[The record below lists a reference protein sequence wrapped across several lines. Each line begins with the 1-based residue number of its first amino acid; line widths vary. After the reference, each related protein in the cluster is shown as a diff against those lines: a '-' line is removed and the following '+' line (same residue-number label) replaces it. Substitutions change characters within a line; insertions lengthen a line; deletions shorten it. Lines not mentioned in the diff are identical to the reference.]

1 METIAGTVEEIIYN
15 NESNGYTV
23 GIIETDDDV
32 VTFTGLFSSI
42 SLGEQIEVEGDWKD
56 HPRYGKQFEVKNY
69 KIIMPDSIEGIKK
82 YLASGLIKGVG
93 NATASKIVKEFGE
106 DTFKI
111 LQYHPEEIMKV
122 EGIGEKKAE
131 KIVDSFREQLEI
143 KEIML
148 YLQKYNISP
157 SYGIKIYKEYGS
169 ETIEKVKE
177 NPYRLTSDIYGIG
190 FKLADKIAEKMGI
203 DKKSEYRIS
212 AGVRYNLVE
221 SASDGHTYLPKD
233 IVVKRA
239 SKTLDIEVK
248 YVEAVIS
255 NMALRGEIHM
265 ETYEEEDCVYYIP
278 YYYAEAGTA
287 NKLVSLITEEKKSE
301 DDIEE
306 IINGIEERSKK
317 SLTANQKNAIEKS
330 FKENVL
336 VITGGPGTGKT
347 TIIKGIIEGFELMG
361 KKTALCAPTGRAA
374 KRITETTGREAK
386 TIHRLLEFTYS
397 EDSKNL
403 YFNKNEESP
412 LEYDVIIVDEMSMV
426 DIILMNS
433 LLKAVE
439 PKTHLIMV
447 GDVDQLPSV
456 GPGSVLRDIINSN
469 IIPTIKLNK
478 IFRQSKD
485 SMITIN
491 AHRINEG
498 EMPEFNR
505 KDGDFFFIDCINN
518 EEINKT
524 IVSLMQQRLPDH
536 YNLNSLEDI
545 QILTPMKK
553 SINGTNELNRI
564 LQDKLNKIDKGKE
577 EIKSNKILYRT
588 GDKIMQIKNNY
599 QMAWKRTDNDGY
611 VENGEGVFNG
621 DIGYIRFVNK
631 IDQEIIVEFDDNKEV
646 KYSYNQLDEL
656 IHAYAVTIHK
666 SQGSEF
672 PAIIIPVTWAPPML
686 LTRNLFYTA
695 VTRAQNLVVLVGYKK
710 YVKEMIDNNKIDRRY
725 SNLKGRLDKVKDFL
739 I

>member
-1 METIAGTVEEIIYN
+1 MELIAGTVEEIIYN
-15 NESNGYTV
+15 NDSNGYTV
-23 GIIETDDDV
+23 GIIETEDDV

-42 SLGEQIEVEGDWKD
+42 SLGEQIEVEGDWKE
-56 HPRYGKQFEVKNY
+56 HPRYGKQFEVKSY

-93 NATASKIVKEFGE
+93 DATASKIVEEFGE
-106 DTFKI
+106 NTFNI

-148 YLQKYNISP
+148 YLQRFNISP

-203 DKKSEYRIS
+203 DKKSEYRIG
-212 AGVRYNLVE
+212 AGIRYNLIE
-221 SASDGHTYLPKD
+221 SASDGHTYLTKE

-239 SKTLDIEVK
+239 GKTLDIDKK

-265 ETYEEEDCVYYIP
+265 ETYDGEDCVYYIP

-287 NKLVSLITEEKKSE
+287 NKLVSLISEEKE
-301 DDIEE
+301 DQDNVKDVIK
-306 IINGIEERSKK
+306 GIEERSKK
-317 SLTANQKNAIEKS
+317 FLTSKQKIAIEKS

-386 TIHRLLEFTYS
+386 TIHRMLEFTYS

-456 GPGSVLRDIINSN
+456 GPGSVLRDIINSE
-469 IIPTIKLNK
+469 IIPTVKLDK
-478 IFRQSKD
+478 IFRQSEN
-485 SMITIN
+485 SMITLN
-491 AHRINEG
+491 AHRINDG
-498 EMPEFNR
+498 EMPEFNK
-505 KDGDFFFIDCINN
+505 KDGDFFFIECSS
-518 EEINKT
+518 EEINRT
-524 IVSLMQQRLPDH
+524 ITGLVQQRLPDH
-536 YNLNSLEDI
+536 YNLKSLEDI

-553 SINGTNELNRI
+553 GINGTNG
-564 LQDKLNKIDKGKE
+564 LNKILQERLNPIGKGKN
-577 EIKSNKILYRT
+577 EIKNSKIIYRT

-599 QMAWKRTDNDGY
+599 QMAWKRTDEDGY
-611 VENGEGVFNG
+611 VESGEGIFNG
-621 DIGYIRFVNK
+621 DIGYIRYVNK
-631 IDQEIIVEFDDNKEV
+631 IDQEIVVEFDDSKEV
-646 KYSYNQLDEL
+646 NYSYNQLDEL

-672 PAIIIPVTWAPPML
+672 PAVIIPVTWAPPML

-710 YVKEMIDNNKIDRRY
+710 YVKDMIDNNKIDRRF
-725 SNLKGRLDKVKDFL
+725 SNLENRLDKVKDF
-739 I
+739 IV

>member
-1 METIAGTVEEIIYN
+1 MEKISGTVEEIIYN
-15 NESNGYTV
+15 NENNGYTV
-23 GIIETDDDV
+23 GIIETSDDV

-42 SLGEQIEVEGDWKD
+42 TLGEHVKVEGDWMD
-56 HPRYGKQFEVKNY
+56 HPRYGKQFQVKSY
-69 KIIMPDSIEGIKK
+69 EIVMPDSIEGIKK

-93 NATASKIVKEFGE
+93 DATASKIVEEFGE
-106 DTFKI
+106 DTFNI

-157 SYGIKIYKEYGS
+157 SYGIKIYKEYGN

-190 FKLADKIAEKMGI
+190 FKLADKIAESMGI

-212 AGVRYNLVE
+212 AGVRYSLME

-233 IVVKRA
+233 VVIKKSGKA
-239 SKTLDIEVK
+239 LNIDKK
-248 YVEAVIS
+248 YIEAVIS

-265 ETYEEEDCVYYIP
+265 ETIDEEECVYYIP

-287 NKLVSLITEEKKSE
+287 NKLVTLIAEEKKPE
-301 DDIEE
+301 DDVKDFIK
-306 IINGIEERSKK
+306 GIEERSKK
-317 SLTANQKNAIEKS
+317 TLTKKQKLAIEKS
-330 FKENVL
+330 FKENVM

-386 TIHRLLEFTYS
+386 TIHRMLEFTYS

-469 IIPTIKLNK
+469 IIPTIKLDK
-478 IFRQSKD
+478 IFRQSND

-491 AHRINEG
+491 AHRINDG
-498 EMPEFNR
+498 EMPEFNK
-505 KDGDFFFIDCINN
+505 KDGDFFFIDCSSN
-518 EEINKT
+518 EEINDT
-524 IVSLMQQRLPDH
+524 IVGLVEKRLPEH
-536 YNLNSLEDI
+536 YNLKPLEDI
-545 QILTPMKK
+545 QVLTPMKK
-553 SINGTNELNRI
+553 SLSGTYE
-564 LQDKLNKIDKGKE
+564 LNKILQSKLNPMGRGKE
-577 EIKSNKILYRT
+577 EIKNNKIVYRT

-599 QMAWKRTDNDGY
+599 QMAWKRTDKDGY
-611 VENGEGVFNG
+611 VESGEGVFNG
-621 DIGYIRFVNK
+621 DIGYIRYVNK
-631 IDQEIIVEFDDNKEV
+631 IDQELVVEFDDNKEV
-646 KYSYNQLDEL
+646 TYTYNQLDEL

-686 LTRNLFYTA
+686 LTRNLIYTA
-695 VTRAQNLVVLVGYKK
+695 VTRAQDLVVLVGYKK
-710 YVKEMIDNNKIDRRY
+710 YVKEMIDNNRIDRRY
-725 SNLKGRLDKVKDFL
+725 SNLKGRLDKVKEFL

>member
-15 NESNGYTV
+15 NTSNGYTV
-23 GIIETDDDV
+23 GIIETSEDV
-32 VTFTGLFSSI
+32 ITFTGLFSSI
-42 SLGEQIEVEGDWKD
+42 SLGEQIEVEGKWKN
-56 HPRYGKQFEVKNY
+56 HPRYGKQFEVKKY

-93 NATASKIVKEFGE
+93 DATAAKIVEEFGE
-106 DTFKI
+106 DTFNI
-111 LQYHPEEIMKV
+111 LQYNPEEIMKID
-122 EGIGEKKAE
+122 GIGEKKAE
-131 KIVDSFREQLEI
+131 KIVDSFKEQLEI

-177 NPYRLTSDIYGIG
+177 NPYRLTSDVYGIG
-190 FKLADKIAEKMGI
+190 FKLADKIAENMGI

-212 AGVRYNLVE
+212 AGVRYSLIE

-239 SKTLDIEVK
+239 GKTLDIDKK

-265 ETYEEEDCVYYIP
+265 ESIDDRDCVYYIP

-287 NKLVSLITEEKKSE
+287 NKLVTLITQEKETDE
-301 DDIEE
+301 DVKDI
-306 IINGIEERSKK
+306 IIGIEERSKK
-317 SLTANQKNAIEKS
+317 SLTNKQKKAIEKS
-330 FKENVL
+330 FKENVI

-347 TIIKGIIEGFELMG
+347 TIIKGIIDGFELMG

-386 TIHRLLEFTYS
+386 TIHRMLEFTYS
-397 EDSKNL
+397 EDKKNL

-433 LLKAVE
+433 LLKAIE

-456 GPGSVLRDIINSN
+456 GPGSVLRDIIKSN
-469 IIPTIKLNK
+469 IIPTIKLDK

-491 AHRINEG
+491 AHKINDG
-498 EMPEFNR
+498 EMPEFN
-505 KDGDFFFIDCINN
+505 KKNGDFFFIDCLNN

-524 IVSLMQQRLPDH
+524 IVGLMEKRLPEH
-536 YNLNSLEDI
+536 YNLKSIEDI

-553 SINGTNELNRI
+553 SINGTIQLNKT
-564 LQDKLNKIDKGKE
+564 LQSKLNPLCKGKE
-577 EIKSNKILYRT
+577 ELKINKTLYRT

-599 QMAWKRTDNDGY
+599 QMAWKKTDKDGY
-611 VENGEGVFNG
+611 VESGEGVFNG
-621 DIGYIRFVNK
+621 DIGYIRYVNK
-631 IDQEIIVEFDDNKEV
+631 VEQELVVEFDDNKEV
-646 KYSYNQLDEL
+646 TYTYNQLDEL

-672 PAIIIPVTWAPPML
+672 PAIIIPITWAPPML
-686 LTRNLFYTA
+686 LTRNLIYTA
-695 VTRAQNLVVLVGYKK
+695 VTRAQSLLVLVGYKK
-710 YVKEMIDNNKIDRRY
+710 YIKEMIDNNKIDRRY
-725 SNLKGRLDKVKDFL
+725 SNLKERLDKVKDFL
-739 I
+739 V

>member
-1 METIAGTVEEIIYN
+1 MEKISGTVEEIIYN
-15 NESNGYTV
+15 NENNGYTV
-23 GIIETDDDV
+23 GIIETSDDV

-42 SLGEQIEVEGDWKD
+42 TLGEHVKVEGDWMD
-56 HPRYGKQFEVKNY
+56 HPRYGKQFQVKSY
-69 KIIMPDSIEGIKK
+69 EIIMPDSIEGIKK

-93 NATASKIVKEFGE
+93 DATASKIVEEFGE
-106 DTFKI
+106 DTFNI

-157 SYGIKIYKEYGS
+157 SYGIKIYKEYGN

-190 FKLADKIAEKMGI
+190 FKLADKIAESMGI
-203 DKKSEYRIS
+203 DRKSEYRIS
-212 AGVRYNLVE
+212 AGVRYSLME

-233 IVVKRA
+233 VVIKRA
-239 SKTLDIEVK
+239 GKALNIDKK
-248 YVEAVIS
+248 YIEAVIS

-265 ETYEEEDCVYYIP
+265 ETIDEEECVYYIP

-287 NKLVSLITEEKKSE
+287 NKLVTLITEEKNPE
-301 DDIEE
+301 DDVKD
-306 IINGIEERSKK
+306 IIKGIEERSKK
-317 SLTANQKNAIEKS
+317 TLTKKQKLAIEKS
-330 FKENVL
+330 FKENVM

-386 TIHRLLEFTYS
+386 TIHRMLEFTYS

-469 IIPTIKLNK
+469 IIPTIKLDK
-478 IFRQSKD
+478 IFRQSND

-491 AHRINEG
+491 AHRINDG
-498 EMPEFNR
+498 EMPEFNK
-505 KDGDFFFIDCINN
+505 KDGDFFFIDCSSN
-518 EEINKT
+518 EEINDT
-524 IVSLMQQRLPDH
+524 IVGLVEKRLPEH
-536 YNLNSLEDI
+536 YNLKPLEDI
-545 QILTPMKK
+545 QVLTPMKK
-553 SINGTNELNRI
+553 SLNGTYE
-564 LQDKLNKIDKGKE
+564 LNKILQNKLNPMGRGKE
-577 EIKSNKILYRT
+577 EIKNNKIVYRT

-599 QMAWKRTDNDGY
+599 QMAWKRTDKDGY
-611 VENGEGVFNG
+611 VESGEGVFNG
-621 DIGYIRFVNK
+621 DIGYIRYVNK
-631 IDQEIIVEFDDNKEV
+631 IDQELVVEFDDNKEV
-646 KYSYNQLDEL
+646 TYTYNQLDEL

-686 LTRNLFYTA
+686 LTRNLIYTA
-695 VTRAQNLVVLVGYKK
+695 VTRAQDLVVLVGYKK
-710 YVKEMIDNNKIDRRY
+710 YVKEMIDNNRIDRRY

>member
-1 METIAGTVEEIIYN
+1 MEKISGTVEEIIYN
-15 NESNGYTV
+15 NENNGYTV
-23 GIIETDDDV
+23 GIIETSDDV

-42 SLGEQIEVEGDWKD
+42 TLGEHVKVEGDWMD
-56 HPRYGKQFEVKNY
+56 HPRYGKQFQVKSY
-69 KIIMPDSIEGIKK
+69 EIIMPDSIEGIKK

-93 NATASKIVKEFGE
+93 DATASKIVEEFGE
-106 DTFKI
+106 DTFNI

-157 SYGIKIYKEYGS
+157 SYGIKIYKEYGN

-190 FKLADKIAEKMGI
+190 FKLADKIAESMGI

-212 AGVRYNLVE
+212 AGVRYSLME

-233 IVVKRA
+233 VVIKKSGKA
-239 SKTLDIEVK
+239 LNIDKK
-248 YVEAVIS
+248 YIEAVIS

-265 ETYEEEDCVYYIP
+265 ETIDEEECVYYIP

-287 NKLVSLITEEKKSE
+287 NKLVTLIAEEKKPE
-301 DDIEE
+301 DDVKD
-306 IINGIEERSKK
+306 IIKGIEERSKK
-317 SLTANQKNAIEKS
+317 TLTKKQKLAIEKS
-330 FKENVL
+330 FKENVM

-386 TIHRLLEFTYS
+386 TIHRMLEFTYS

-469 IIPTIKLNK
+469 IIPTIKLDK
-478 IFRQSKD
+478 IFRQSND

-491 AHRINEG
+491 AHRINDG
-498 EMPEFNR
+498 EMPEFNK
-505 KDGDFFFIDCINN
+505 KDGDFFFIDCSSN
-518 EEINKT
+518 EEINDT
-524 IVSLMQQRLPDH
+524 IVGLVEKRLPEH
-536 YNLNSLEDI
+536 YNLKPLEDI
-545 QILTPMKK
+545 QVLTPMKK
-553 SINGTNELNRI
+553 SLSGTYE
-564 LQDKLNKIDKGKE
+564 LNKILQSKLNPMGRGKE
-577 EIKSNKILYRT
+577 EIKNNKIVYRT

-599 QMAWKRTDNDGY
+599 QMAWKRTDKDGY
-611 VENGEGVFNG
+611 VESGEGVFNG
-621 DIGYIRFVNK
+621 DIGYIRYVNK
-631 IDQEIIVEFDDNKEV
+631 IDQELVVEFDDNKEV
-646 KYSYNQLDEL
+646 TYTYNQLDEL

-686 LTRNLFYTA
+686 LTRNLIYTA
-695 VTRAQNLVVLVGYKK
+695 VTRAQDLVVLVGYKK
-710 YVKEMIDNNKIDRRY
+710 YVKEMIDNNRIDRRY
-725 SNLKGRLDKVKDFL
+725 SNLKGRLDKVKEFL

>member
-1 METIAGTVEEIIYN
+1 MEKISGTVEEIIYN
-15 NESNGYTV
+15 NENNGYTV
-23 GIIETDDDV
+23 GIIETSDDV

-42 SLGEQIEVEGDWKD
+42 TLGEHVKVEGDWMD
-56 HPRYGKQFEVKNY
+56 HPRYGKQFQVKSY
-69 KIIMPDSIEGIKK
+69 EIIMPDSIEGIKK

-93 NATASKIVKEFGE
+93 DATASKIVEEFGE
-106 DTFKI
+106 DTFNI

-157 SYGIKIYKEYGS
+157 SYGIKIYKEYGN

-190 FKLADKIAEKMGI
+190 FKLADKIAESMGI
-203 DKKSEYRIS
+203 DRKSEYRIS
-212 AGVRYNLVE
+212 AGVRYSLME

-233 IVVKRA
+233 VVIKRA
-239 SKTLDIEVK
+239 GKALNIDKK
-248 YVEAVIS
+248 YIEAVIS

-265 ETYEEEDCVYYIP
+265 ETIDEEECVYYIP

-287 NKLVSLITEEKKSE
+287 NKLVTLITEEKNPE
-301 DDIEE
+301 DDVKD
-306 IINGIEERSKK
+306 IIKGIEERSKK
-317 SLTANQKNAIEKS
+317 TLTKKQKLAIEKS
-330 FKENVL
+330 FKENVM

-386 TIHRLLEFTYS
+386 TIHRMLEFTYS

-469 IIPTIKLNK
+469 IIPTIKLDK
-478 IFRQSKD
+478 IFRQSND

-491 AHRINEG
+491 AHRINDG
-498 EMPEFNR
+498 EMPEFNK
-505 KDGDFFFIDCINN
+505 KDGDFFFIDCSSN
-518 EEINKT
+518 EEINDT
-524 IVSLMQQRLPDH
+524 IVGLVEKRLPEH
-536 YNLNSLEDI
+536 YNLKPLEDI
-545 QILTPMKK
+545 QVLTPMKK
-553 SINGTNELNRI
+553 SLNGTYE
-564 LQDKLNKIDKGKE
+564 LNKILQNKLNPMGRGKE
-577 EIKSNKILYRT
+577 EIKNNKIVYRT

-599 QMAWKRTDNDGY
+599 QMAWKRTDKDGY
-611 VENGEGVFNG
+611 VESGEGVFNG
-621 DIGYIRFVNK
+621 DIGYIRYVNK
-631 IDQEIIVEFDDNKEV
+631 IDQELVVEFDDNKEV
-646 KYSYNQLDEL
+646 TYTYNQLDEL

-686 LTRNLFYTA
+686 LTRNLIYTA
-695 VTRAQNLVVLVGYKK
+695 VTRAQDLVVLVGYKK
-710 YVKEMIDNNKIDRRY
+710 YVKEMIDNNRIDRRY
-725 SNLKGRLDKVKDFL
+725 SNLKGRLDKVKEFL

>member
-15 NESNGYTV
+15 NTSNGYTV
-23 GIIETDDDV
+23 GIIETSEDV
-32 VTFTGLFSSI
+32 ITFTGLFSSI
-42 SLGEQIEVEGDWKD
+42 SLGEQIEVEGKWNE
-56 HPRYGKQFEVKNY
+56 HPRYGKQFEVQKY
-69 KIIMPDSIEGIKK
+69 KIVMPDSIDGIKK

-93 NATASKIVKEFGE
+93 DATAAKIVEEFGE
-106 DTFKI
+106 DTFNI
-111 LQYHPEEIMKV
+111 LQYNPEEIMKI

-131 KIVDSFREQLEI
+131 KIVDSFKEQLEI

-169 ETIEKVKE
+169 ENMV
-177 NPYRLTSDIYGIG
+177 
-190 FKLADKIAEKMGI
+190 I

-212 AGVRYNLVE
+212 AGVRYSLIE

-233 IVVKRA
+233 IVIKRA
-239 SKTLDIEVK
+239 GKTLDIDKK

-265 ETYEEEDCVYYIP
+265 ENIDDRDCVYYIP
-278 YYYAEAGTA
+278 YYYSEAGTA
-287 NKLVSLITEEKKSE
+287 NKLVTLITEEKDPEE
-301 DDIEE
+301 DVKDI
-306 IINGIEERSKK
+306 IVGIEERSKK
-317 SLTANQKNAIEKS
+317 SLTNKQKKAIEKS
-330 FKENVL
+330 FKENVI

-347 TIIKGIIEGFELMG
+347 TIIKGIIVGFELMG

-386 TIHRLLEFTYS
+386 TIHRMLEFTYS

-456 GPGSVLRDIINSN
+456 GPGSVLRDIIKSN
-469 IIPTIKLNK
+469 IIPTIKLDK

-491 AHRINEG
+491 AHKINDG
-498 EMPEFNR
+498 EMPEFNK
-505 KDGDFFFIDCINN
+505 KDGDFFFIDCLNN

-524 IVSLMQQRLPDH
+524 IVGLMEKRLPEH
-536 YNLNSLEDI
+536 YNLKALEDI

-553 SINGTNELNRI
+553 SINGTIE
-564 LQDKLNKIDKGKE
+564 LNKILQSKLNPIGKGKGE
-577 EIKSNKILYRT
+577 LKINKTLFRT
-588 GDKIMQIKNNY
+588 GDKIMQIK
-599 QMAWKRTDNDGY
+599 K
-611 VENGEGVFNG
+611 
-621 DIGYIRFVNK
+621 
-631 IDQEIIVEFDDNKEV
+631 
-646 KYSYNQLDEL
+646 
-656 IHAYAVTIHK
+656 
-666 SQGSEF
+666 
-672 PAIIIPVTWAPPML
+672 
-686 LTRNLFYTA
+686 
-695 VTRAQNLVVLVGYKK
+695 
-710 YVKEMIDNNKIDRRY
+710 
-725 SNLKGRLDKVKDFL
+725 
-739 I
+739 

>member
-15 NESNGYTV
+15 NTSNGYTV
-23 GIIETDDDV
+23 GIIETSEDV
-32 VTFTGLFSSI
+32 ITFTGLFSSI
-42 SLGEQIEVEGDWKD
+42 SLGEQIEVEGKWNE
-56 HPRYGKQFEVKNY
+56 HPRYGKQFEVQKY
-69 KIIMPDSIEGIKK
+69 KIVMPDSIDGIKK

-93 NATASKIVKEFGE
+93 DATAAKIVEEFGE
-106 DTFKI
+106 DTFNI
-111 LQYHPEEIMKV
+111 LQYNPEEIMKI

-131 KIVDSFREQLEI
+131 KIVDSFKEQLEI

-177 NPYRLTSDIYGIG
+177 NPYRLTSDVYGIG
-190 FKLADKIAEKMGI
+190 LKLADKIAENMGI

-212 AGVRYNLVE
+212 AGVRYSLLE

-233 IVVKRA
+233 IVIKRA
-239 SKTLDIEVK
+239 GKTLDIDKK

-265 ETYEEEDCVYYIP
+265 ENIDARDCVYYIP
-278 YYYAEAGTA
+278 YYYSEAGTA
-287 NKLVSLITEEKKSE
+287 NKLVTLITEEKDPEE
-301 DDIEE
+301 DVKDI
-306 IINGIEERSKK
+306 IVGIEERSKK
-317 SLTANQKNAIEKS
+317 SLTNKQKIAIEKS

-433 LLKAVE
+433 LLKAIE

-456 GPGSVLRDIINSN
+456 GPGSVLRDIIKSN
-469 IIPTIKLNK
+469 IIPTIKLDK

-491 AHRINEG
+491 ANKINDG
-498 EMPEFNR
+498 EMQEFNK
-505 KDGDFFFIDCINN
+505 KDGDFFFIDCLNN

-524 IVSLMQQRLPDH
+524 IVGLMEKRLPEH
-536 YNLNSLEDI
+536 YNLKALEDI

-553 SINGTNELNRI
+553 SINGTIE
-564 LQDKLNKIDKGKE
+564 LNKILQSKLNPIGKGKGE
-577 EIKSNKILYRT
+577 LKINKTLFRT

-599 QMAWKRTDNDGY
+599 QMAWKKTDKDGY
-611 VENGEGVFNG
+611 VESGEGVFNG
-621 DIGYIRFVNK
+621 DIGYIRYVNK
-631 IDQEIIVEFDDNKEV
+631 VDQELVVEFDDNKEV
-646 KYSYNQLDEL
+646 TYTYNQLDEL

-672 PAIIIPVTWAPPML
+672 PAIIIPITWAPPML
-686 LTRNLFYTA
+686 LTRNLIYTA
-695 VTRAQNLVVLVGYKK
+695 VTRAQNLLVLVGYKK
-710 YVKEMIDNNKIDRRY
+710 YIKEMIDNNKIDRRY
-725 SNLKGRLDKVKDFL
+725 SNLKERLDKVKDFL
-739 I
+739 V

>member
-1 METIAGTVEEIIYN
+1 MEKISGTVEEIIYN
-15 NESNGYTV
+15 NENNGYTV
-23 GIIETDDDV
+23 GIIETSDDV

-42 SLGEQIEVEGDWKD
+42 TLGEHVKVEGDWMD
-56 HPRYGKQFEVKNY
+56 HPRYGKQFQVKSY
-69 KIIMPDSIEGIKK
+69 EIIMPDSIEGIKK

-93 NATASKIVKEFGE
+93 DATASKIVEEFGE
-106 DTFKI
+106 DTFNI

-157 SYGIKIYKEYGS
+157 SYGIKIYKEYGN

-190 FKLADKIAEKMGI
+190 FKLADKIAESMGI
-203 DKKSEYRIS
+203 DRKSEYRIS
-212 AGVRYNLVE
+212 AGVRYSLME

-233 IVVKRA
+233 VVIKRA
-239 SKTLDIEVK
+239 GKALNIDKK
-248 YVEAVIS
+248 YIEAVIS

-265 ETYEEEDCVYYIP
+265 ETIDEEECVYYIP

-287 NKLVSLITEEKKSE
+287 NKLVTLITEEKNPE
-301 DDIEE
+301 DDVKD
-306 IINGIEERSKK
+306 IIKGIEERSKK
-317 SLTANQKNAIEKS
+317 TLTKKQKLAIEKS
-330 FKENVL
+330 FKENVM

-386 TIHRLLEFTYS
+386 TIHRMLEFTYS

-456 GPGSVLRDIINSN
+456 GPGSVLRGIINSN
-469 IIPTIKLNK
+469 IIPTIKLDK
-478 IFRQSKD
+478 IFRQSND

-491 AHRINEG
+491 AHRINDG
-498 EMPEFNR
+498 EMPEFNK
-505 KDGDFFFIDCINN
+505 KDGDFFFIDCSSN
-518 EEINKT
+518 EEINDT
-524 IVSLMQQRLPDH
+524 IVGLVEKRLPEH
-536 YNLNSLEDI
+536 YNLKPLEDI
-545 QILTPMKK
+545 QVLTPMKK
-553 SINGTNELNRI
+553 SLNGTYE
-564 LQDKLNKIDKGKE
+564 LNKILQNKLNPMGRGKE
-577 EIKSNKILYRT
+577 EIKNNKIVYRT

-599 QMAWKRTDNDGY
+599 QMAWKRTDKDGY
-611 VENGEGVFNG
+611 VESGEGVFNG
-621 DIGYIRFVNK
+621 DIGYIRYVNK
-631 IDQEIIVEFDDNKEV
+631 IDQELVVEFDDNKEV
-646 KYSYNQLDEL
+646 TYTYNQLDEL

-686 LTRNLFYTA
+686 LTRNLIYTA
-695 VTRAQNLVVLVGYKK
+695 VTRAQDLVVLVGYKK
-710 YVKEMIDNNKIDRRY
+710 YVKEMIDNNRIDRRY
-725 SNLKGRLDKVKDFL
+725 SNLKGRLDKVKEFL

>member
-1 METIAGTVEEIIYN
+1 MELIAGTVEEIIYN
-15 NESNGYTV
+15 NDSNGYTV
-23 GIIETDDDV
+23 GIIETEDDV

-42 SLGEQIEVEGDWKD
+42 SLGEQIEVEGDWKE
-56 HPRYGKQFEVKNY
+56 HPRYGKQFEVKSY

-93 NATASKIVKEFGE
+93 DATASKIVEEFGE
-106 DTFKI
+106 NTFNI

-148 YLQKYNISP
+148 YLQRFNISP
-157 SYGIKIYKEYGS
+157 SYGIKIYKEYGL

-203 DKKSEYRIS
+203 DKKSEYRIG
-212 AGVRYNLVE
+212 AGIRYNLIE
-221 SASDGHTYLPKD
+221 SASDGHTYLPKEV
-233 IVVKRA
+233 VVKRA
-239 SKTLDIEVK
+239 GKTLDIDKK

-265 ETYEEEDCVYYIP
+265 ETYDGEDCVYYIP

-287 NKLVSLITEEKKSE
+287 NKLVSLISEEKE
-301 DDIEE
+301 DQDNVKDVIK
-306 IINGIEERSKK
+306 GIEERSKK
-317 SLTANQKNAIEKS
+317 FLTSKQKIAIEKS

-386 TIHRLLEFTYS
+386 TIHRMLEFTYS

-456 GPGSVLRDIINSN
+456 GPGSVLRDIINSE
-469 IIPTIKLNK
+469 IIPTVKLDK
-478 IFRQSKD
+478 IFRQSEN
-485 SMITIN
+485 SMITLN
-491 AHRINEG
+491 AHRINDG
-498 EMPEFNR
+498 EMPEFNK
-505 KDGDFFFIDCINN
+505 KDGDFFFIECSS
-518 EEINKT
+518 EEINRT
-524 IVSLMQQRLPDH
+524 ITGLVQQRLPDH
-536 YNLNSLEDI
+536 YNLKSLEDI

-553 SINGTNELNRI
+553 GINGTNG
-564 LQDKLNKIDKGKE
+564 LNKILQERLNPIGKGKN
-577 EIKSNKILYRT
+577 EIKNSKIIYRT

-599 QMAWKRTDNDGY
+599 QMAWKRTDEDGY
-611 VENGEGVFNG
+611 VESGEGIFNG
-621 DIGYIRFVNK
+621 DIGYIRYVNK
-631 IDQEIIVEFDDNKEV
+631 IDQEIVVEFDDSKEV
-646 KYSYNQLDEL
+646 NYSYNQLDEL

-672 PAIIIPVTWAPPML
+672 PAVIIPVTWAPPML

-710 YVKEMIDNNKIDRRY
+710 YVKDMIDNNKIDRRF
-725 SNLKGRLDKVKDFL
+725 SNLENRLDKVKDF
-739 I
+739 IV

>member
-1 METIAGTVEEIIYN
+1 MEKISGTVEEIIYN
-15 NESNGYTV
+15 NENNGYTV
-23 GIIETDDDV
+23 GIIETSDDV

-42 SLGEQIEVEGDWKD
+42 TLGEHVKVEGDWMD
-56 HPRYGKQFEVKNY
+56 HPRYGKQFQVKSY
-69 KIIMPDSIEGIKK
+69 EIIMPDSIEGIKK

-93 NATASKIVKEFGE
+93 DATASKIVEEFGE
-106 DTFKI
+106 DTFNI

-157 SYGIKIYKEYGS
+157 SYGIKIYKEYGN

-190 FKLADKIAEKMGI
+190 FKLADKIAESMGI
-203 DKKSEYRIS
+203 DRKSEYRIS
-212 AGVRYNLVE
+212 AGVRYSLME

-233 IVVKRA
+233 VVIKRA
-239 SKTLDIEVK
+239 GKALNIDKK
-248 YVEAVIS
+248 YIEAVIS

-265 ETYEEEDCVYYIP
+265 ETIDEEECVYYIP

-287 NKLVSLITEEKKSE
+287 NKLVTLITEEKNPE
-301 DDIEE
+301 DDVKD
-306 IINGIEERSKK
+306 IIKGIEERSKK
-317 SLTANQKNAIEKS
+317 TLTKKQKLAIEKS
-330 FKENVL
+330 FKENVM

-386 TIHRLLEFTYS
+386 TIHRMLEFTYS

-469 IIPTIKLNK
+469 IIPTIKLDK
-478 IFRQSKD
+478 IFRQSND

-491 AHRINEG
+491 AHRINDG
-498 EMPEFNR
+498 EMPEFNK
-505 KDGDFFFIDCINN
+505 KDGDFFFIDCSSN
-518 EEINKT
+518 EEINDT
-524 IVSLMQQRLPDH
+524 IVGLVEKRLPEH
-536 YNLNSLEDI
+536 YNLKPLEDI
-545 QILTPMKK
+545 QVLTPMKK
-553 SINGTNELNRI
+553 SLNGTYE
-564 LQDKLNKIDKGKE
+564 LNKILQNKLNPMGRGKE
-577 EIKSNKILYRT
+577 EIKNNKIVYRT

-599 QMAWKRTDNDGY
+599 QMAWKRTDKDGY
-611 VENGEGVFNG
+611 VESGEGVFNG
-621 DIGYIRFVNK
+621 DIGYIRYVNK
-631 IDQEIIVEFDDNKEV
+631 IDQELVVEFDDNKEV
-646 KYSYNQLDEL
+646 TYNYNQLDEL

-672 PAIIIPVTWAPPML
+672 PAIIIPITWAPPML
-686 LTRNLFYTA
+686 LTRNLIYTA
-695 VTRAQNLVVLVGYKK
+695 VTRAQDLVVLVGYKK
-710 YVKEMIDNNKIDRRY
+710 YVKEMIDNNRIDRRY

>member
-1 METIAGTVEEIIYN
+1 
-15 NESNGYTV
+15 
-23 GIIETDDDV
+23 
-32 VTFTGLFSSI
+32 
-42 SLGEQIEVEGDWKD
+42 
-56 HPRYGKQFEVKNY
+56 
-69 KIIMPDSIEGIKK
+69 MPDSIDGIKK

-93 NATASKIVKEFGE
+93 DATAAKIVEEFGE
-106 DTFKI
+106 DTFNI
-111 LQYHPEEIMKV
+111 LQYNPEEIMKI

-131 KIVDSFREQLEI
+131 KIVDSFKEQLEI

-190 FKLADKIAEKMGI
+190 FKIAEKMGI

-433 LLKAVE
+433 LLKAIE

-456 GPGSVLRDIINSN
+456 GPGSVLRDIIKSN
-469 IIPTIKLNK
+469 IIPTIKLDK

-491 AHRINEG
+491 AHKINDG
-498 EMPEFNR
+498 EMPEFNK
-505 KDGDFFFIDCINN
+505 KDGDFFFIDCLNN

-524 IVSLMQQRLPDH
+524 IVGLMEKRLPEH
-536 YNLNSLEDI
+536 YNLKALEDI

-553 SINGTNELNRI
+553 SINGTIE
-564 LQDKLNKIDKGKE
+564 LNKILQSKLNPIGKGKGE
-577 EIKSNKILYRT
+577 LKINKTLFRT
-588 GDKIMQIKNNY
+588 GDKIMQIK
-599 QMAWKRTDNDGY
+599 K
-611 VENGEGVFNG
+611 
-621 DIGYIRFVNK
+621 
-631 IDQEIIVEFDDNKEV
+631 
-646 KYSYNQLDEL
+646 
-656 IHAYAVTIHK
+656 
-666 SQGSEF
+666 
-672 PAIIIPVTWAPPML
+672 
-686 LTRNLFYTA
+686 
-695 VTRAQNLVVLVGYKK
+695 
-710 YVKEMIDNNKIDRRY
+710 
-725 SNLKGRLDKVKDFL
+725 
-739 I
+739 

>member
-1 METIAGTVEEIIYN
+1 MEKISGTVEEIIYN
-15 NESNGYTV
+15 NENNGYTV
-23 GIIETDDDV
+23 GIIETSDDV

-42 SLGEQIEVEGDWKD
+42 TLGEHVKVEGDWMD
-56 HPRYGKQFEVKNY
+56 HPRYGKQFQVKSY
-69 KIIMPDSIEGIKK
+69 EIIMPDSIEGIKK

-93 NATASKIVKEFGE
+93 DATASKIVEEFGE
-106 DTFKI
+106 DTFNI

-157 SYGIKIYKEYGS
+157 SYGIKIYKEYGN

-190 FKLADKIAEKMGI
+190 FKLADKIAESMGI
-203 DKKSEYRIS
+203 DRKSEYRIS
-212 AGVRYNLVE
+212 AGVRYSLME

-233 IVVKRA
+233 VVIKRA
-239 SKTLDIEVK
+239 GKALNIDKK
-248 YVEAVIS
+248 YIEAVIS

-265 ETYEEEDCVYYIP
+265 ETIDEEECVYYIP

-287 NKLVSLITEEKKSE
+287 NKLVTLITEEKNPE
-301 DDIEE
+301 DDVKD
-306 IINGIEERSKK
+306 IIKGIEERSKK
-317 SLTANQKNAIEKS
+317 TLTKKQKLAIEKS
-330 FKENVL
+330 FKENVM

-386 TIHRLLEFTYS
+386 TIHRMLEFSYS

-469 IIPTIKLNK
+469 IIPTIKLDK
-478 IFRQSKD
+478 IFRQSND

-491 AHRINEG
+491 AHRINDG
-498 EMPEFNR
+498 EMPEFNK
-505 KDGDFFFIDCINN
+505 KDGDFFFIDCSSN
-518 EEINKT
+518 EEINDT
-524 IVSLMQQRLPDH
+524 IVGLVEKRLPEH
-536 YNLNSLEDI
+536 YNLKPLEDI
-545 QILTPMKK
+545 QVLTPMKK
-553 SINGTNELNRI
+553 SLNGTYE
-564 LQDKLNKIDKGKE
+564 LNKILQNKLNPMGRGKE
-577 EIKSNKILYRT
+577 EIKNNKIVYRT

-599 QMAWKRTDNDGY
+599 QMAWKRTDKDGY
-611 VENGEGVFNG
+611 VESGEGVFNG
-621 DIGYIRFVNK
+621 DIGYIRYVNK
-631 IDQEIIVEFDDNKEV
+631 IDQELVVEFDDNKEV
-646 KYSYNQLDEL
+646 TYTYNQLDEL

-686 LTRNLFYTA
+686 LTRNLIYTA
-695 VTRAQNLVVLVGYKK
+695 VTRAQDLVVLVGYKK
-710 YVKEMIDNNKIDRRY
+710 YVKEMIDNNRIDRRY
-725 SNLKGRLDKVKDFL
+725 SNLKGRLDKVKEFL

>member
-1 METIAGTVEEIIYN
+1 
-15 NESNGYTV
+15 
-23 GIIETDDDV
+23 
-32 VTFTGLFSSI
+32 
-42 SLGEQIEVEGDWKD
+42 
-56 HPRYGKQFEVKNY
+56 
-69 KIIMPDSIEGIKK
+69 
-82 YLASGLIKGVG
+82 
-93 NATASKIVKEFGE
+93 
-106 DTFKI
+106 
-111 LQYHPEEIMKV
+111 MKV

-148 YLQKYNISP
+148 YLQKFNISP

-203 DKKSEYRIS
+203 DKKSEYRIG
-212 AGVRYNLVE
+212 AGIRYNLIE
-221 SASDGHTYLPKD
+221 SASDGHTYLPKE
-233 IVVKRA
+233 IVVKR
-239 SKTLDIEVK
+239 SGKTLNIDKK

-265 ETYEEEDCVYYIP
+265 ETYDGEDCVYYIP

-287 NKLVSLITEEKKSE
+287 NKLVSLISEEKE
-301 DDIEE
+301 DQDDVKDVIK
-306 IINGIEERSKK
+306 GIEERSKK
-317 SLTANQKNAIEKS
+317 FLTSKQKTAIEKS

-386 TIHRLLEFTYS
+386 TIHRMLEFTYS

-456 GPGSVLRDIINSN
+456 GPGSVLRDIINSE
-469 IIPTIKLNK
+469 IIPTVKLDK
-478 IFRQSKD
+478 IFRQSEN
-485 SMITIN
+485 SMITVN
-491 AHRINEG
+491 AHRINDG
-498 EMPEFNR
+498 EMPEFNK
-505 KDGDFFFIDCINN
+505 KDGDFFFIDCSSS

-524 IVSLMQQRLPDH
+524 ITGLVQQRLPDH
-536 YNLNSLEDI
+536 YNLKSLEDI

-553 SINGTNELNRI
+553 GINGTNELNKI
-564 LQDKLNKIDKGKE
+564 LQDKLNPIGKGKD
-577 EIKSNKILYRT
+577 EIKSSKIIYRT

-599 QMAWKRTDNDGY
+599 QMAWKRTDEDGY
-611 VENGEGVFNG
+611 VESGEGIFNG
-621 DIGYIRFVNK
+621 DIGYIRYVNK
-631 IDQEIIVEFDDNKEV
+631 IDQEIVVEFDDSKEV
-646 KYSYNQLDEL
+646 TYNYNQLDEL

-672 PAIIIPVTWAPPML
+672 PAVIIPVTWAPPML

-710 YVKEMIDNNKIDRRY
+710 YVKDMIDNNKIDRRY
-725 SNLKGRLDKVKDFL
+725 SNLKNRLDKVKDF
-739 I
+739 IV

>member
-15 NESNGYTV
+15 NTSNGYTV
-23 GIIETDDDV
+23 GIIETSEDV
-32 VTFTGLFSSI
+32 ITFTGLFSSI
-42 SLGEQIEVEGDWKD
+42 SLGEQIEVEGKWNE
-56 HPRYGKQFEVKNY
+56 HPRYGKQFEVQKY
-69 KIIMPDSIEGIKK
+69 KIVMPDSIDGIKK

-93 NATASKIVKEFGE
+93 DATAAKIVEEFGE
-106 DTFKI
+106 DTFNI
-111 LQYHPEEIMKV
+111 LQYNPEEIMKI

-131 KIVDSFREQLEI
+131 KIVDSFKEQLEI

-177 NPYRLTSDIYGIG
+177 NPYRLTSDVYGIG
-190 FKLADKIAEKMGI
+190 FKLADKIAENMGI

-212 AGVRYNLVE
+212 AGVRYSLLE

-233 IVVKRA
+233 IVIKRA
-239 SKTLDIEVK
+239 GKTLDIDKK

-265 ETYEEEDCVYYIP
+265 ENIDDRDCVYYIP
-278 YYYAEAGTA
+278 YYYSEAGTA
-287 NKLVSLITEEKKSE
+287 NKLVTLITEEKDPEE
-301 DDIEE
+301 DVKDI
-306 IINGIEERSKK
+306 IVGIEERSKK
-317 SLTANQKNAIEKS
+317 SLTNKQKKAIEKS
-330 FKENVL
+330 FKENVI

-386 TIHRLLEFTYS
+386 TIHRMLEFTYS
-397 EDSKNL
+397 EDKKNL

-433 LLKAVE
+433 LLKAIE

-456 GPGSVLRDIINSN
+456 GPGSVLRDIIKSN
-469 IIPTIKLNK
+469 IIPTIKLDK

-491 AHRINEG
+491 AHKINDG
-498 EMPEFNR
+498 EMPEFNK
-505 KDGDFFFIDCINN
+505 KDGDFFFIDCLNN

-524 IVSLMQQRLPDH
+524 IVGLMEKRLPEH
-536 YNLNSLEDI
+536 YNLKALEDI

-553 SINGTNELNRI
+553 SINGTIE
-564 LQDKLNKIDKGKE
+564 LNKILQSKLNPIGKGKGE
-577 EIKSNKILYRT
+577 LKINKTLFRT

-599 QMAWKRTDNDGY
+599 QMAWKKTDKDGY
-611 VENGEGVFNG
+611 VESGEGVFNG
-621 DIGYIRFVNK
+621 DIGYIRYVNK
-631 IDQEIIVEFDDNKEV
+631 VDQELVVEFDDNKEV
-646 KYSYNQLDEL
+646 TYTYNQLDEL

-672 PAIIIPVTWAPPML
+672 PAIIIPITWAPPML
-686 LTRNLFYTA
+686 LTRNLIYTA
-695 VTRAQNLVVLVGYKK
+695 VTRAQNLLVLVGYKK
-710 YVKEMIDNNKIDRRY
+710 YIKEMIDNNKIDRRY

-739 I
+739 V

>member
-93 NATASKIVKEFGE
+93 NATASKIVEEFGE
-106 DTFKI
+106 DTFNI

-306 IINGIEERSKK
+306 IIKGIEERSKK